1 MRALVTGSRGFLGT
15 NLVVHLR
22 ERSAVTVTEFHRGVP
37 PAELPALVAGADVVF
52 HVAGI
57 NRPEN
62 TAEFH
67 SGNVGLTSAVVSAA
81 TASGRP
87 IPIVLCSSTQA
98 ALDNPY
104 GASKRAAEDLVLEY
118 SVAQGVACSVYRLP
132 NVFGKW
138 SRPNYNSAVAT
149 FCHNVTH
156 GLPITVHDPA
166 APLRLVY
173 VDDVCREFLTVLDEL
188 TGPSPAPPTHREAMR
203 RTVGPVY
210 ETTVGDLAATI
221 QGFGRSRESRT
232 VDRVG
237 TGLERALYATY
248 LSFLPPE
255 GFAYEL
261 TRHVDPRGEFAEV
274 VRTADSGQ
282 FSYFTA
288 HPGVT
293 RGGHYHHTKNEKFL
307 VLRGRAR
314 FRFRDIRTGV
324 EHVLETS
331 GDDPRVVETVPGWA
345 HDITNV
351 GSDEMVVMLWANE
364 AFDPARPD
372 TVAQGL
378 GT

>member
-22 ERSAVTVTEFHRGVP
+22 ERPGVTVAEFHRGTA
-37 PAELPALVAGADVVF
+37 PADLPALVAEADVVF

-57 NRPEN
+57 NRPQDP
-62 TAEFH
+62 AEFT
-67 SGNVGLTSAVVSAA
+67 SGNVGLTSAVVTAA
-81 TASGRP
+81 QAAGRP

-104 GASKRAAEDLVLEY
+104 GASKRAAEDLVLDY
-118 SVAQGVACSVYRLP
+118 GLRHGAACRVYRLP

-138 SRPNYNSAVAT
+138 SRPAYNSAVAT
-149 FCHNVTH
+149 FCHNVVR
-156 GLPITVHDPA
+156 GLPITIHDPA

-173 VDDVCREFLTVLDEL
+173 VDDVCQDFLKILDE
-188 TGPSPAPPTHREAMR
+188 PPAAPATREAMVR
-203 RTVGPVY
+203 SVEPVY

-221 QGFGRSRESRT
+221 QGFGRSRETRS

-237 TGLERALYATY
+237 TGLVRALYATY

-255 GFAYEL
+255 QFVYGL

-314 FRFRDIRTGV
+314 FRFRDVRTGA
-324 EHVLETS
+324 EHALETS
-331 GDDPRVVETVPGWA
+331 GDEPRVVETVPGWA
-345 HDITNV
+345 HDITNI

-378 GT
+378 GTS

>member
-22 ERSAVTVTEFHRGVP
+22 ERAGVTVTEFHRGTA
-37 PAELPALVAGADVVF
+37 PADLPALVGDADVVF

-57 NRPEN
+57 NRPRDP
-62 TAEFH
+62 AEFT
-67 SGNVGLTSAVVSAA
+67 SGNVGLTSAVVAAA
-81 TASGRP
+81 TAAGRP

-104 GASKRAAEDLVLEY
+104 GVSKRAAEDLVFDYGLRRG
-118 SVAQGVACSVYRLP
+118 AACRVYRLP

-138 SRPNYNSAVAT
+138 SRPTYNSAVAT
-149 FCHNVTH
+149 FCHNVVN

-173 VDDVCREFLTVLDEL
+173 VDDVCREFLTVLDEPA
-188 TGPSPAPPTHREAMR
+188 GPPPSREAMIR
-203 RTVGPVY
+203 SVEPVY
-210 ETTVGDLAATI
+210 ETTVGDVAATI
-221 QGFGRSRESRT
+221 QGFGRSRETRS

-237 TGLERALYATY
+237 TGLVRALYATY
-248 LSFLPPE
+248 LSFLPPAQ
-255 GFAYEL
+255 FAYGL

-314 FRFRDIRTGV
+314 FRFRDVRTGA
-324 EHVLETS
+324 EHSFETS
-331 GDDPRVVETVPGWA
+331 GDEPRVVETVPGWA
-345 HDITNV
+345 HDITNI

-364 AFDPARPD
+364 AFDPTRPD

-378 GT
+378 G